1 MTEYVKERQAQK
13 EKSMDKHMT
22 DEFKEALFKEY
33 RRFSDRPFMEL
44 VKREWFPYATCLFS
58 FIEAL
63 GLSEEYKEWHCD
75 IEREDKERHV
85 KDCTW
90 KEFYDG
96 IRKKSEPEETE
107 DDAAEEDDT
116 DEEADAM
123 KRVKWHINQAIQELK
138 SIPVHPAEPKNERAE
153 IHYIAGAH
161 GLCMKCGSEV
171 DSSQD
176 YCPACGQALDWEGI
190 DEE

>member
-1 MTEYVKERQAQK
+1 MTEYVKERQAQR
-13 EKSMDKHMT
+13 EKDVVEEKYS
-22 DEFKEALFKEY
+22 KEAYLLTALNSLTGFVRMY
-33 RRFSDRPFMEL
+33 ADEL
-44 VKREWFPYATCLFS
+44 QEKYGIGFAEDMPH
-58 FIEAL
+58 E
-63 GLSEEYKEWHCD
+63 SEED
-75 IEREDKERHV
+75 TTDKERRV

-138 SIPVHPAEPKNERAE
+138 NIPVHPAEPKNERAE